1 MKEVKIEE
9 EINYNVDT
17 FSFIESNQLFLLLK
31 KLDIDLKY
39 VLIAFIIIISI
50 ISVFIFKSFQGK
62 HKFNLASFTK
72 YVSDCK
78 NSIIYNR
85 TKIYN
90 KHPYI
95 TVCIPA
101 YNMEKYIE
109 KNLIS
114 IINQSFQDFE
124 IIIVNDAS
132 EDKTEN
138 IIQRMQTIDDRIKLI
153 THQKKLGVY
162 RSRIETIYNSKSE
175 YIMLM
180 DSDDMYLN
188 EDLFKELYKYNMN
201 HNCDII
207 EFTVLQEIEGK
218 DRIYNPIYQ
227 SRTHFHN
234 FGKDIIYQPEL
245 SNLLHYGPG
254 RNVTSKTICRN
265 IWNKMIRKEIFINT
279 HEYIGKEYYNDY
291 IITADDMLM
300 NIVSYQFAKNYSNI
314 FLRGYLYVIRNISMS
329 RGGGDELKEI
339 RAKNYI
345 SYLKVFYRYIKD
357 FNKNFDFLFQEMK
370 DIFNS
375 NKLFIIKENNMT
387 ELTSITLDFL
397 SQISSH
403 DNISD
408 NFESFIRKLTIYFE
422 N

>member
-31 KLDIDLKY
+31 KLDIDLKN

-180 DSDDMYLN
+180 DPDDMYLN
-188 EDLFKELYKYNMN
+188 EDLFKELYK
-201 HNCDII
+201 
-207 EFTVLQEIEGK
+207 
-218 DRIYNPIYQ
+218 
-227 SRTHFHN
+227 
-234 FGKDIIYQPEL
+234 
-245 SNLLHYGPG
+245 
-254 RNVTSKTICRN
+254 
-265 IWNKMIRKEIFINT
+265 
-279 HEYIGKEYYNDY
+279 
-291 IITADDMLM
+291 
-300 NIVSYQFAKNYSNI
+300 
-314 FLRGYLYVIRNISMS
+314 
-329 RGGGDELKEI
+329 
-339 RAKNYI
+339 
-345 SYLKVFYRYIKD
+345 
-357 FNKNFDFLFQEMK
+357 
-370 DIFNS
+370 
-375 NKLFIIKENNMT
+375 
-387 ELTSITLDFL
+387 
-397 SQISSH
+397 
-403 DNISD
+403 
-408 NFESFIRKLTIYFE
+408 
-422 N
+422 

>member
-180 DSDDMYLN
+180 DPDDMYLN
-188 EDLFKELYKYNMN
+188 EDLFKELYK
-201 HNCDII
+201 
-207 EFTVLQEIEGK
+207 
-218 DRIYNPIYQ
+218 
-227 SRTHFHN
+227 
-234 FGKDIIYQPEL
+234 
-245 SNLLHYGPG
+245 
-254 RNVTSKTICRN
+254 
-265 IWNKMIRKEIFINT
+265 
-279 HEYIGKEYYNDY
+279 
-291 IITADDMLM
+291 
-300 NIVSYQFAKNYSNI
+300 
-314 FLRGYLYVIRNISMS
+314 
-329 RGGGDELKEI
+329 
-339 RAKNYI
+339 
-345 SYLKVFYRYIKD
+345 
-357 FNKNFDFLFQEMK
+357 
-370 DIFNS
+370 
-375 NKLFIIKENNMT
+375 
-387 ELTSITLDFL
+387 
-397 SQISSH
+397 
-403 DNISD
+403 
-408 NFESFIRKLTIYFE
+408 
-422 N
+422 